1 MRQRNGWAWHTQ
13 PGQPCEACRLRLVHY
28 DTCDC
33 GHCPP
38 AIPRGTV
45 MHVSL
50 ADRYAEYV
58 AASHA
63 DMDGDQSPTSGSNP
77 SIPTTK

>member
-1 MRQRNGWAWHTQ
+1 
-13 PGQPCEACRLRLVHY
+13 
-28 DTCDC
+28 
-33 GHCPP
+33 
-38 AIPRGTV
+38 